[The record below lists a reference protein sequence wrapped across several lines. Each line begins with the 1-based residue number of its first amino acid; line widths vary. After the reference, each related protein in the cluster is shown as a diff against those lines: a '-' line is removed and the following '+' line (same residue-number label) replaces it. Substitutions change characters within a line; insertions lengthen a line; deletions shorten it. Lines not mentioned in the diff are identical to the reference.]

1 MHHDGRTDGE
11 DDDETARLSLLMNR
25 FLEKIKG
32 SKTSAFIQVAILLL
46 LLGILAIAFFRIPIP
61 HYWKWVIFGV
71 AILLIVL
78 QCWRL
83 KYPLLLLDRIF
94 ANYAGKQIAMALLIF
109 IITMDF
115 ALCLFPNGGM
125 RSTFRDFISPMVL
138 IEEASDGYRYEF
150 DTTQYASNYDQV
162 AIVKEPARY
171 KSRSEYFKH
180 GFIYFLGIFIFNG
193 LLIATIN
200 RFMAT
205 RADRYKKGANTYSN
219 INDHYVIIGYGPSC
233 ASIMRNIYNRGEMAS
248 TTRFLLLTRQDPEM
262 VRRHIASQQQDM
274 EEKTVI
280 YSGDMDTA
288 SHLKRL
294 NIDKAREVFILG
306 EGRETGRDS
315 KNLECAKAVKEM
327 RGNVGHEKPLH
338 VNVQF
343 DKPSSYS
350 TIKRITIPRNY
361 YKSEQGVE
369 LTYLRP
375 FNFYENWARL
385 LWGTCQIEGYR
396 TLDRG
401 LMVDNDPEKGL
412 VLANRHVHL
421 YIAGFNEMGVA
432 LLLEALRVC
441 HYPNYDEATGANK
454 TRITIVD
461 PKMDEILP
469 RFKSEYSYL
478 NQITDIDIE
487 YKACQIEDDSIRHEL
502 EELASRQDV
511 VLTIALCLEDADSSL
526 SAALTLPDSLYYHI
540 ADGQI
545 VHNTG
550 VEILVRQEIK
560 SGLADALDVENGK
573 YANVKIFGTLDKGV
587 DDLLLDDKMAIII
600 NAHYH
605 FKYGSNPSTD
615 FFELVE
621 EDKDK
626 ALSEAASEWIAL
638 NEDKRFANRYQTEIY
653 KTYQTYR
660 PLLEQWPE
668 LLYQTEHMRWCAE
681 RSITGYRDIHDPDI
695 KSSAYQIHHL
705 IVPYHELNELE
716 KGKDKDVLEIMD
728 KVMVLSNSLV
738 ENIL

>member
-1 MHHDGRTDGE
+1 
-11 DDDETARLSLLMNR
+11 MNKFIR
-25 FLEKIKG
+25 RIKG
-32 SKTSAFIQVAILLL
+32 NKVSAFIQTLIVMLLMA
-46 LLGILAIAFFRIPIP
+46 ILAIAFFRVPIP
-61 HYWKWVIFGV
+61 HYWKWIIFGV
-71 AILLIVL
+71 AMLLIIL

-109 IITMDF
+109 IVTMDF
-115 ALCLFPNGGM
+115 GLCLFPNSGM

-138 IEEASDGYRYEF
+138 VEEASDGYRYEF
-150 DTTQYASNYDQV
+150 DTTRYATNYDQV
-162 AIVKEPARY
+162 AIIKEPARY
-171 KSRSEYFKH
+171 KSRMEYFKH

-205 RADRYKKGANTYSN
+205 RADRYKSGANTYKNLS
-219 INDHYVIIGYGPSC
+219 DHYVIIGYGPSC
-233 ASIMRNIYNRGEMAS
+233 ASILRNIYHRGETDS

-262 VRRHIASQQQDM
+262 VRRHIASQLQDL

-288 SHLKRL
+288 SHLNRL
-294 NIDKAREVFILG
+294 NIDKAKEVFILG
-306 EGRETGRDS
+306 EGREAGRDS
-315 KNLECAKAVKEM
+315 KNLECAKSVKEI
-327 RGNVGHEKPLH
+327 RGYQSEGKPLH

-350 TIKRITIPRNY
+350 TIKRITIPKNY
-361 YKSEQGVE
+361 YKNENGDV

-401 LMVDNDPEKGL
+401 LMVHQDPEKGL
-412 VLANRHVHL
+412 VLSDKHVHL

-454 TRITIVD
+454 THITVVD
-461 PKMDEILP
+461 PKMDELLP
-469 RFKSEYSYL
+469 RFKSEYAYL

-487 YKACQIEDDSIRHEL
+487 YKACQIEDVSIRHDL
-502 EELASRQDV
+502 DELANRQDV
-511 VLTIALCLEDADSSL
+511 VLTVALCFEDADSSL
-526 SAALTLPDSLYYHI
+526 SSALTLPDSLYYHVV
-540 ADGQI
+540 DGQI
-545 VHNTG
+545 VQNTE

-560 SGLADALDVENGK
+560 SGLADALDEENGK
-573 YANVKIFGTLDKGV
+573 YANVKIFGTMDKGV
-587 DDLLLDDKMAIII
+587 DDQLLDDKLAIII
-600 NAHYH
+600 NAYFHC
-605 FKYGSNPSTD
+605 KYKSTPSRD
-615 FFELVE
+615 FFEQVK
-621 EDKDK
+621 KDK
-626 ALSEAASEWIAL
+626 EKALNEAAMEWIAL

-660 PLLEQWPE
+660 PLLEQKPE

-681 RSITGYRDIHDPDI
+681 RSITGYRDLHDPEI
-695 KSSAYQIHHL
+695 KSYTYQLHHL
-705 IVPYHELNELE
+705 IVPYRDLNDHE
-716 KGKDKDVLEIMD
+716 KSKDKDVLEIMD
-728 KVMVLSNSLV
+728 KVLALSESLE